1 MEYSS
6 KKLKRSFFFEYYD
19 LGKEP
24 ELDEEESGVGAMEGG
39 NTICGNLAML
49 RVKLGLSEKEIMERP
64 WILTQIESS
73 DFPQWVANKKKT
85 ITNKEE
91 ADKYLDKYIE

>member
-1 MEYSS
+1 
-6 KKLKRSFFFEYYD
+6 
-19 LGKEP
+19 
-24 ELDEEESGVGAMEGG
+24 MEGG

-64 WILTQIESS
+64 YILTQIESA
-73 DFPQWVANKKKT
+73 DFPQWNSKAKKM